1 MPNPNCNNCAVSI
14 PTVSLSSN
22 AEDPLPDGQMLVTL
36 RNLNRYQ
43 QAQRCIVSDTLLAN
57 EGCGIGLDTGVVVG
71 PAEPDVLDPFCHRSR
86 GRSVFLADHFAF
98 PLAIGTVV
106 GARVKDEG
114 VASMYLTV
122 AEYQD
127 ATNFNVHSI
136 DTNSDQRIETV
147 PDHDR
152 SRTATEKHS

>member
-1 MPNPNCNNCAVSI
+1 MHESGTFVTFTPSG
-14 PTVSLSSN
+14 
-22 AEDPLPDGQMLVTL
+22 AELFAYWLTTAGSAPIQLPDGRMLVTL

-86 GRSVFLADHFAF
+86 GWSMFLADHFAF

-106 GARVKDEG
+106 GACVKDEG
-114 VASMYLTV
+114 VASVYLAV
-122 AEYQD
+122 AEY
-127 ATNFNVHSI
+127 
-136 DTNSDQRIETV
+136 
-147 PDHDR
+147 
-152 SRTATEKHS
+152 